1 MTLHDS
7 STTLHDTLQQFLTA
21 ADAAGAD
28 APAVAEGRAAVAA
41 LLARIDELDV
51 TAAELRAQVVALRD
65 AERQLTKAEQLVGT
79 ERELHLEVE
88 RLAARNDELLVLL
101 DRIYRSASWKVT
113 EPMRKAVGVART
125 TAVDAVRQFRG
136 R

>member
-1 MTLHDS
+1 MTLHDQS
-7 STTLHDTLQQFLTA
+7 ASLHDTLQQFLTA

-28 APAVAEGRAAVAA
+28 SPAVAEARSAVAA
-41 LLARIDELDV
+41 LLARIDELDT
-51 TAAELRAQVVALRD
+51 TAAGLTAQIVALRD
-65 AERQLTKAEQLVGT
+65 AEHQLTRAEQLVGT
-79 ERELHLEVE
+79 ERELRLEVE
-88 RLAARNDELLVLL
+88 RLNARNDELLTLL

>member
-88 RLAARNDELLVLL
+88 RLTARNDELLVLL

>member
-7 STTLHDTLQQFLTA
+7 STSLHDTLQQFLTA

-28 APAVAEGRAAVAA
+28 APAMAEGRAAVAA
-41 LLARIDELDV
+41 LLARIDELDT

-65 AERQLTKAEQLVGT
+65 TERQLTKAEQLVGT

-113 EPMRKAVGVART
+113 EPMRKAVGVARS

>member
-1 MTLHDS
+1 M
-7 STTLHDTLQQFLTA
+7 
-21 ADAAGAD
+21 
-28 APAVAEGRAAVAA
+28 
-41 LLARIDELDV
+41 
-51 TAAELRAQVVALRD
+51 ALRD
-65 AERQLTKAEQLVGT
+65 TERELTHAEQLVGT

-113 EPMRKAVGVART
+113 EPMRKAVGVARS

>member
-7 STTLHDTLQQFLTA
+7 STSLHDALQQFLTA

-41 LLARIDELDV
+41 LLARIEALD
-51 TAAELRAQVVALRD
+51 TQSSALTAQVVALRD
-65 AERQLTKAEQLVGT
+65 TEHQLTQAEQLVGT
-79 ERELHLEVE
+79 ERELRLEVE
-88 RLAARNDELLVLL
+88 RLNARNDELLTLL

>member
-7 STTLHDTLQQFLTA
+7 STSLHDTLQQFLAA

-41 LLARIDELDV
+41 LLARIDELDT

-65 AERQLTKAEQLVGT
+65 TERQLTKAEQLVGT

-113 EPMRKAVGVART
+113 EPMRKAVGVARS